1 MLFFF
6 GGGAGARYALLRLI
20 KSHSMETPGT
30 KDGVGFVQT
39 YIYTGPI
46 WGWGCHQMPRQCRG
60 HGAVGEARSIRW
72 QSQGASGLGISA
84 HPSPASAQHCYGL
97 CFPSIYRHTLSV
109 PRRDRSLGGWVNP
122 WDGKILLIKKSTL
135 SNYMESLFQML
146 CMFPFNPHN
155 NPMRQA
161 MC

>member
-1 MLFFF
+1 MCCFL
-6 GGGAGARYALLRLI
+6 GGRGEGAQYALLRLI

-97 CFPSIYRHTLSV
+97 CIQAHPFSAQ
-109 PRRDRSLGGWVNP
+109 RDRSLEEWVNP
-122 WDGKILLIKKSTL
+122 WDGKILLIKQSTL
-135 SNYMESLFQML
+135 PNYMESLFQML